1 MLIVALTGG
10 IASGKSV
17 VADVLRSLG
26 CFVEHADRTAHL
38 LMAPGTPAWKKIVNH
53 FGREILNSDRTINR
67 VKLGTIVFAKDKERH
82 FLNQTL
88 HPLVIKKKKEQIRRL
103 RKQGRYKIYVS
114 EAALTIEAGF
124 ARFFDKIV
132 LVFCP
137 REVQVERL
145 VVRDG
150 LSRHQALQRIKSQLP
165 SEVKRAHADY
175 IIDSSGTIQSTIEQ
189 AERLYRSLTVDYRTK
204 YGRP

>member
-17 VADVLRSLG
+17 VADVLYSLG
-26 CFVEHADRTAHL
+26 CFVESADQTAHL
-38 LMAPGTPAWKKIVNH
+38 LMAPGTFAWKKIVNH
-53 FGREILNSDRTINR
+53 FGGDILNSDRTINR
-67 VKLGTIVFAKDKERH
+67 AKLGAIVFAEEKERH

-88 HPLVIKKKKEQIRRL
+88 HPLVMKKKKDQISRL

-124 ARFFDKIV
+124 AGFFDKIV
-132 LVFCP
+132 LVDCP

-145 VVRDG
+145 AARDG
-150 LSRHQALQRIKSQLP
+150 LSRRLALQRIKSQMP
-165 SEVKRAHADY
+165 SEDKRVHADY
-175 IIDSSGTIQSTIEQ
+175 IIDSSETVQSTIEQ
-189 AERLYRSLTVDYRTK
+189 AERLYRNLMMDYAVKSRQA
-204 YGRP
+204 